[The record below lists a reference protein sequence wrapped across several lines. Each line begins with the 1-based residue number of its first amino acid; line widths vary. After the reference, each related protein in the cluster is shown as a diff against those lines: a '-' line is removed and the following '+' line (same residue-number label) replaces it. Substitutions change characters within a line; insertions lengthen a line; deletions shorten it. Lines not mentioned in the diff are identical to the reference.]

1 MRLDEVTDTDVGK
14 MVSLFGDLLKICQQ
28 ELGFEKLPKI
38 NWVSD
43 GEFSKK
49 HHTFGSFQPGEGIVT
64 VSITGRHIID
74 MMRTLAHEL
83 VHYKQMLDG
92 RLGPNAGET
101 GSPIENEAN
110 AMAGVIMRKFDH
122 MHPEAFAIKPI
133 MEDTRAKL
141 NRLLA
146 EETPQ
151 ITPGSAARTVA
162 GIAGRKV
169 PGVGLGL
176 KASDAAQDMQQ
187 GKPISALWNLASGAA
202 SMVPGPGTAISAG
215 MDMAKGAYDA
225 VAGNNTPAPAPAAPK
240 TAAPKAAPRPVP
252 TPLPRPDE
260 FKTAPDPQQVAAEP
274 KTDAE
279 TLNELL
285 GEVDDDS
292 SASAPSIISSMG
304 KQEILPN
311 YNKSSS
317 SNTPTS
323 MPTSPSLSKVPTP
336 RSAQTTEPTPAPL
349 SVSQVQTHTG
359 PVRTGSAQVG
369 AGPIVGQFSTSDV
382 GGNADTGIGSQRS
395 NTTNL
400 STALP
405 LGLRAGVTSNQ
416 SNGKR
421 NNTVDISKNLSLGD
435 KGNVTVGSNIPTNGG
450 KPSYSGNVNYGGL
463 NANATISP
471 GGQKQFT
478 VGYNKSFE
486 SIKRLNDLLAE
497 HSVEIGHIY
506 GNKKLPKTKDKIH
519 SADKG
524 KVHRGLRISEVVGTG
539 TPEVYVDMDGV
550 LADFFKDWNRMVGV
564 GHWKE
569 IKDPEAALDMIRK
582 NPTFWIDL
590 DVLSNAPRLLGAIK
604 KFANSYYI
612 CTSPLGK
619 DPNCEPQK
627 REWAKKY
634 LSAFA
639 PKEVYVTHNKPQ
651 FAVQPDGTPNVL
663 IDDFGKNIVAWQNAG
678 GIGIHYENNNVESA
692 IKQLKVAMSS
702 NHPQTT
708 SDQSK
713 LATAF
718 QGKSTGL

>member
-1 MRLDEVTDTDVGK
+1 MRLNEVTDTDVNK
-14 MVSLFGDLLKICQQ
+14 MVFLFGELLKICKE
-28 ELGFEKLPKI
+28 ELDFDKLPRI

-43 GEFSKK
+43 SSYGTKFHS
-49 HHTFGSFQPGEGIVT
+49 FGSFQPDAGIVT

-92 RLGPNAGET
+92 RLTPNAGET

-122 MHPEAFAIKPI
+122 KYPEAFSIKPI

-146 EETPQ
+146 EGPPVPQSRPTAQKSPRPAAPTPA
-151 ITPGSAARTVA
+151 TPAPPEDNFATGVAKGIGAAVDPRNWFGSGPDKQLQQNVKNVVQNPNQGNVGNVVGQAVVNNAPGTGNVKNAAAAAGNAVDAVKNVAKGDIKGAANSAIDAGTNALGAVAPLAGTVA
-162 GIAGRKV
+162 GGAVSLFRNSTPAQ
-169 PGVGLGL
+169 PGNYP
-176 KASDAAQDMQQ
+176 SDQNNEDQ
-187 GKPISALWNLASGAA
+187 
-202 SMVPGPGTAISAG
+202 AIS
-215 MDMAKGAYDA
+215 
-225 VAGNNTPAPAPAAPK
+225 
-240 TAAPKAAPRPVP
+240 
-252 TPLPRPDE
+252 E
-260 FKTAPDPQQVAAEP
+260 
-274 KTDAE
+274 
-279 TLNELL
+279 
-285 GEVDDDS
+285 
-292 SASAPSIISSMG
+292 
-304 KQEILPN
+304 
-311 YNKSSS
+311 
-317 SNTPTS
+317 
-323 MPTSPSLSKVPTP
+323 
-336 RSAQTTEPTPAPL
+336 
-349 SVSQVQTHTG
+349 
-359 PVRTGSAQVG
+359 
-369 AGPIVGQFSTSDV
+369 
-382 GGNADTGIGSQRS
+382 
-395 NTTNL
+395 
-400 STALP
+400 
-405 LGLRAGVTSNQ
+405 
-416 SNGKR
+416 
-421 NNTVDISKNLSLGD
+421 
-435 KGNVTVGSNIPTNGG
+435 
-450 KPSYSGNVNYGGL
+450 
-463 NANATISP
+463 
-471 GGQKQFT
+471 
-478 VGYNKSFE
+478 
-486 SIKRLNDLLAE
+486 LNDLLAE

-506 GNKKLPKTKDKIH
+506 GNKKLPKTRDKIH

-702 NHPQTT
+702 NHPQTND
-708 SDQSK
+708 DQPK

-718 QGKSTGL
+718 QGKSTDL